1 MPFAAIWPQVFVI
14 FCKKGAAP
22 FPRNTMMRNQTLSDL
37 DFEALRQQA
46 TPLQAEGFDRGV
58 WLLDDGRIM
67 KLFRFKKLLT
77 SDSLFPYNR
86 RFVKNSKMLV
96 AAGIPTVG
104 DARCFKLPS
113 RKCGGVF
120 YHPLEGDTLRALGM
134 DGQLDD
140 SLCAEIGRFTAMVHH
155 KGILFRSIHPGNIVR
170 GKDGRLGFIDIAD
183 VSRQWW
189 PLQAWQRQRNFRH
202 MFRSSCENSYFTE
215 VHRKTLI
222 EAYFDACPSKL
233 ASDSQFQ
240 AAVLDAAL
248 GKR

>member
-1 MPFAAIWPQVFVI
+1 ME
-14 FCKKGAAP
+14 
-22 FPRNTMMRNQTLSDL
+22 NQILTDSA
-37 DFEALRQQA
+37 FEALRQKA
-46 TPLQAEGFDRGV
+46 TPLEAEGFDRGV

-86 RFVKNSKMLV
+86 RFVRNSKMLV

-120 YHPLEGDTLRALGM
+120 YHPLEGDTLRELGM
-134 DGQLDD
+134 AGQLNTK
-140 SLCAEIGRFTAMVHH
+140 LCADIGRFTAFVHN

-170 GKDGRLGFIDIAD
+170 EKGGRMGFIDIAD

-189 PLQAWQRQRNFRH
+189 PLQASQRQRNFRH
-202 MFRSSCENSYFTE
+202 MFRSSRENTYFTE
-215 VHRKTLI
+215 ARRKTLI
-222 EAYFDACPSKL
+222 EAYLDVCPSKL
-233 ASDSQFQ
+233 ASDSQFR
-240 AAVLDAAL
+240 AAVLNAAL
-248 GKR
+248 GSPVKR